1 MSIQQKQKILRI
13 IVQLL
18 QRDTSFRAAKKLLL
32 QWLFGVKVLSLEQ
45 FPPLGIHRIKTSP
58 LLLEPV
64 VADLIVTQKLFESL
78 ELSPKMV

>member
-45 FPPLGIHRIKTSP
+45 FPPLRIHRIKTSP